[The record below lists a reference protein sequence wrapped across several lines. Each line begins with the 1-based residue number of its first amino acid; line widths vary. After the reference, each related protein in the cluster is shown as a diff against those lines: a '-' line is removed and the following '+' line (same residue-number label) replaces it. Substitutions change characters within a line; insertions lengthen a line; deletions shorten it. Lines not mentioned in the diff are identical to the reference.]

1 MHQDVVVVGG
11 GPAGIASAIAASL
24 KGLSVTVL
32 DSRRPPIDKP
42 CGEGLLPEA
51 VAALSALGI
60 ELDSTLAFPFR
71 GIRFCDENSS
81 ATASIARGQA
91 FGVRRTM
98 LHEILVDRARELGV
112 SFLWESRVSSLDS
125 QRVSASGQSIHYKY
139 LIGADGQHSM
149 VRSWA
154 NLGAAR
160 YRRSRFGFRRHYRVA
175 PWTDVVEVH
184 WGKRCQMF
192 VTPTATDEVCIAL
205 LSSDP
210 HLRVERALAFFPS
223 VAQRLRLASLVM
235 AEGGA
240 ITALGRAR
248 RVARGNVA
256 LVGDASCSIDG
267 IAGQGLSLAFQEAIA
282 LGEAL
287 SQGHLRYYER
297 AHRQITKVAIPMT
310 RLLLLMDRS
319 VWIRQKTLRFF
330 AAQPAFYSK
339 MMSIHTG
346 EAAADSLRVREIVGL
361 GLRVLAA

>member
-24 KGLSVTVL
+24 KGLRVTVL
-32 DSRRPPIDKP
+32 DSRKPPIDKP

-51 VAALSALGI
+51 VAALSGLGI

-81 ATASIARGQA
+81 ATASIARGKA
-91 FGVRRTM
+91 FGVRRTT
-98 LHEILVDRARELGV
+98 LHQILVERARELGV
-112 SFLWESRVSSLDS
+112 CFLWPSRVSRLDS
-125 QRVSASGQSIHYKY
+125 RRVNAGAQAISYKW
-139 LIGADGQHSM
+139 LIGADGQHSI

-154 NLGAAR
+154 RLGAAR
-160 YRRSRFGFRRHYRVA
+160 YRRSRFGFRQHYRVT

-184 WGKRCQMF
+184 WGRHCQMF
-192 VTPTATDEVCIAL
+192 VTPTAADEVCIAL
-205 LSSDP
+205 LSRDP
-210 HLRVERALAFFPS
+210 HLRVERALALFPS
-223 VAQRLRLASLVM
+223 VARRLAGASAVL

-240 ITALGRAR
+240 LTALGRAR
-248 RVARGNVA
+248 RVVRGNVA

-282 LGEAL
+282 LGDAL
-287 SQGHLRYYER
+287 SRGDLRCYER
-297 AHRQITKVAIPMT
+297 AHRKIVKVAVAMT

-319 VWIRQKTLRFF
+319 LWIRHKTLRLF
-330 AAQPAFYSK
+330 ATQPAFYSK

-346 EAAADSLRVREIVGL
+346 DATSDPLRVREIVNL
-361 GLRVLAA
+361 GLRVLTG